1 MKCPNCGGEL
11 PDAGGR
17 CLRCKAPSSI
27 RSQATTGT
35 LPSMADDSAETVFAA
50 PPISGTSR
58 ELSSEIDG
66 EIVAHPPGSGVDDAA
81 TVFASSSSSPD
92 DAETRFAPPPSQVS
106 GHSPDTTG
114 LPVSAGGRPAKARGP
129 LEVGQRFGARYHIL
143 RQLGIGG
150 MGAVYQAWDAEL
162 GVAVALKV
170 IRPEV
175 TRDPAAAQD
184 IERRFKQELLLARQV
199 THKNVVRIHDLG
211 EIDGIKYITMPYI
224 EGQDLASVLRNERLT
239 VPKVMAFARQVAA
252 GLQAAHEA
260 GVVHRDLKPANVM
273 IEGEHAIIM
282 DFGIARS
289 TSRGGAPPPR
299 PAPAASGSAG
309 AASLDFSADAEMT
322 RIAETVVGEVI
333 GTIEYM
339 APEQARG
346 EHVDQRADVYAFGLI
361 IYDLLTGRRRSEHA
375 VSAVGELQK
384 RLAQPPP
391 SIRNI
396 LPDIPL
402 PLDQLITKCTE
413 PDAANR
419 YQTTT
424 ELVAA
429 IERLDDN
436 GKLRPI
442 KRAIRLP
449 YAVATVVVLLGL
461 SGYIWW
467 AMRPPVIP
475 ENVSVI
481 IADFVN
487 PTGDAGFNATLGQT
501 LRRALQDA
509 AFISAYDRASLPQI
523 GVQLPPTLDEAAAR
537 GLAVKQGLGVVL
549 SGAVAAK
556 GSGFEISVKAMRP
569 VTGEVITTEAS
580 VAPSRDRI
588 IETATRLMARVR
600 SALGDQTS
608 ESAQLFAMRSL
619 STSSLDVL
627 THYAA
632 AVEAQAA
639 GKFDQAQRSYEE
651 AVKLDPNFG
660 LGYQG
665 LAAISRNFNRP
676 ADAEK
681 YIKQAFKLLGGMTD
695 REKFAT
701 RGLYYRIIGDNQ
713 QCAKEYGDSL
723 ARYPADSVAHNQRAG
738 CLLGLRQ
745 MREAMNAM
753 RQASQMLPNHTGY
766 RANLALL
773 AALAGEFQMA
783 ADEAQ
788 KLPMQDPRVPLII
801 AYSQLG
807 RGMFPQAR
815 ETYQKLS
822 SLGVVGASSAAL
834 GLGDLA
840 LYEGRFSDAV
850 KELERGVTADLTAK
864 NAERAAFKLTAIGY
878 AHAFAGHNSQA
889 IAAAEKALEY
899 GKGMA
904 VRFMAAR
911 VFVEAGA
918 IDKAKPL
925 ADSLSSELAAEPQA
939 HGKIVAGLIALKQD
953 KARDAIKLL
962 TDANTQL
969 DTWIGHFD
977 LGRAYLAADAPLQA
991 QAEFDRCM
999 TRRGEALSLMN
1010 EGPTYGH
1017 FPFLYYF
1024 QGRVR
1029 EAQGDAS
1036 FAESYKTY
1044 LGIRGASTDDPLV
1057 SEVRRRMKS

>member
-11 PDAGGR
+11 PNAGGR
-17 CLRCKAPSSI
+17 CLRCKTPSSTLSQKATGA
-27 RSQATTGT
+27 RSSP
-35 LPSMADDSAETVFAA
+35 LDDSAETVFAA
-50 PPISGTSR
+50 SP
-58 ELSSEIDG
+58 EA
-66 EIVAHPPGSGVDDAA
+66 VFAHAPGSSLDDSATVFSSPSSLTPDDAA
-81 TVFASSSSSPD
+81 T
-92 DAETRFAPPPSQVS
+92 RFVLPPSKAS

-114 LPVSAGGRPAKARGP
+114 LPESAGGRSAKARGP
-129 LEVGQRFGARYHIL
+129 LEVGQGFGSRYHIL

-175 TRDPAAAQD
+175 MHDPAAAQD

-224 EGQDLASVLRNERLT
+224 EGQDLASVLRGERLP
-239 VPKVMAFARQVAA
+239 VPKVMALARQVAA

-273 IEGEHAIIM
+273 LEGEHAIIM

-289 TSRGGAPPPR
+289 TSRGGSVPR
-299 PAPAASGSAG
+299 PATAATPTAPAA
-309 AASLDFSADAEMT
+309 LKVDVDAEVT
-322 RIAETVVGEVI
+322 RIAETLVGEVI

-361 IYDLLTGRRRSEHA
+361 IYDLLAGKRRSEHA

-391 SIRNI
+391 SIRTI
-396 LPDIPL
+396 LPGIPL

-429 IERLDDN
+429 IELLDDN

-449 YAVATVVVLLGL
+449 YAIATAVVLLAL

-467 AMRPPVIP
+467 AMRPPITP
-475 ENVSVI
+475 ENVSVL
-481 IADFVN
+481 IADFTN
-487 PTGDAGFNATLGQT
+487 TTGDASFNSTLGQT

-509 AFISAYDRASLPQI
+509 SFISAYDRASLPQLGI
-523 GVQLPPTLDEAAAR
+523 PLQPSLDESTAR

-549 SGAVAAK
+549 SGSIARA
-556 GSGFEISVKAMRP
+556 GTGFAITVKAAQP
-569 VTGEVITTEAS
+569 VTGEVITSESS
-580 VAPSRDRI
+580 VAPSRERI
-588 IETATRLMARVR
+588 LETATTLMARVR

-608 ESAQLFAMRSL
+608 ESQQLFAMRSL
-619 STSSLDVL
+619 TTSSLDVL
-627 THYAA
+627 AHYAS

-639 GKFDQAQRSYEE
+639 GKFEVAEQSYTQ
-651 AVKLDPNFG
+651 AVKLDPKFG

-665 LAAISRNFNRP
+665 LAAMARNLNRP
-676 ADAEK
+676 EDAAK
-681 YIKQAFKLLGGMTD
+681 YIKQAFQLLGGMTE

-713 QCAKEYGDSL
+713 QCAKEYSDSL
-723 ARYPADSVAHNQRAG
+723 AQYPADSVAHNQRAA
-738 CLLGLRQ
+738 CLLRLRQ
-745 MREAMNAM
+745 MREAMKAM
-753 RQASQMLPNHTGY
+753 RQASQMLPNHVGY
-766 RANLALL
+766 RTNVALL
-773 AALAGEFQMA
+773 SALAGDFQAA

-788 KLPMQDPRVPLII
+788 KLSAQDPRVLQIV

-807 RGMFPQAR
+807 RGMLPQAA

-822 SLGVVGASSAAL
+822 SMGVLGASSAAL

-840 LYEGRFSDAV
+840 IYEGRYTDAV
-850 KELERGVTADLTAK
+850 SEFERGVTADLEAK
-864 NAERAAFKLTAIGY
+864 NPQRAAIKLTSIGY
-878 AHAFAGHNSQA
+878 AHVLAGRNSQA
-889 IAAAEKALEY
+889 VAAAEKALQY
-899 GKGMA
+899 SNGMS
-904 VRFMAAR
+904 VRFLAAR
-911 VFVEAGA
+911 IFAEAGVP
-918 IDKAKPL
+918 DKAKKV
-925 ADSLSSELAAEPQA
+925 AESLSAELAAEPQA
-939 HGKIVAGLIALKQD
+939 HGKIIDGLLALKGD
-953 KARDAIKLL
+953 KPRDAIKLL
-962 TDANTQL
+962 TEANTQL
-969 DTWIGHFD
+969 DTWFGHFD
-977 LGRAYLAADAPLQA
+977 LGRAYLAADAPFQA
-991 QAEFDRCM
+991 QAEFDRCD
-999 TRRGEALSLMN
+999 TRRGEALSLMD
-1010 EGPTYGH
+1010 EGPTFGQ
-1017 FPFLYYF
+1017 FPPVYYY

-1029 EAQGDAS
+1029 EAQGDGS
-1036 FAESYKTY
+1036 FADSYKKY
-1044 LGIRGASTDDPLV
+1044 LAIRGKSTEDRLV
-1057 SEVRRRMKS
+1057 PDVRKRAGPS

>member
-1 MKCPNCGGEL
+1 MTPE
-11 PDAGGR
+11 
-17 CLRCKAPSSI
+17 
-27 RSQATTGT
+27 
-35 LPSMADDSAETVFAA
+35 DSAETVFV
-50 PPISGTSR
+50 GTS
-58 ELSSEIDG
+58 S
-66 EIVAHPPGSGVDDAA
+66 PA
-81 TVFASSSSSPD
+81 TGA
-92 DAETRFAPPPSQVS
+92 
-106 GHSPDTTG
+106 
-114 LPVSAGGRPAKARGP
+114 RPTGP
-129 LEVGQRFGARYHIL
+129 LEVGQRFGSRYHIL
-143 RQLGIGG
+143 RQLGVGG

-175 TRDPAAAQD
+175 TQDPAAAQD

-224 EGQDLASVLRNERLT
+224 EGQDLATVLRDERLS
-239 VPKVMAFARQVAA
+239 VEKVMTLARQIAA

-273 IEGEHAIIM
+273 IDGEHAIIM

-289 TSRGGAPPPR
+289 TSRVGSTPQTPSSAT
-299 PAPAASGSAG
+299 ATAAT
-309 AASLDFSADAEMT
+309 AAIKVDASVDSEMT

-361 IYDLLTGRRRSEHA
+361 LYDMLAGKRRSEHA

-384 RLAQPPP
+384 RLSQPPP
-391 SIRNI
+391 SIRTI
-396 LPDIPL
+396 LPDVPSAF
-402 PLDQLITKCTE
+402 DQLITKCTE

-419 YQTTT
+419 YQSTT
-424 ELVAA
+424 ELVVA
-429 IERLDDN
+429 IERLDDH
-436 GKLRPI
+436 GKLRPV
-442 KRAIRLP
+442 KRTIRLP
-449 YAVATVVVLLGL
+449 YAIAAAVVLLAL
-461 SGYIWW
+461 SGFIWW
-467 AMRPPVIP
+467 ARRPPVVP

-487 PTGDAGFNATLGQT
+487 PAGDASFNATLGQT

-509 AFISAYDRASLPQI
+509 TFISAYDRASLPQI
-523 GVQLPPTLDEAAAR
+523 GVQLPPTLDEATAR

-549 SGAVAAK
+549 SGAVTPT
-556 GSGFEISVKAMRP
+556 GSGFEISVKATRP
-569 VTGEVITTEAS
+569 VTGEVISTEAS
-580 VAPSRDRI
+580 IAPSRDRI

-639 GKFDQAQRSYEE
+639 GKFEDAERSYQE
-651 AVKLDPNFG
+651 AVKLDPKFG

-665 LAAISRNFNRP
+665 LAAMSRNLNKP
-676 ADAEK
+676 ADAER
-681 YIKQAFKLLGGMTD
+681 YIKQAFTLLEGMTE

-723 ARYPADSVAHNQRAG
+723 ARYPADSVAQNQRAG
-738 CLLGLRQ
+738 CLFGMRQ

-753 RQASQMLPNHTGY
+753 KQASQMLPNHTGY
-766 RANLALL
+766 STNLALI
-773 AALAGEFQMA
+773 AALAGEFQTA
-783 ADEAQ
+783 ADVAQ
-788 KLPMQDPRVPLII
+788 KLPAQDPRVLQTI
-801 AYSQLG
+801 AYSQIGLG
-807 RGMFPQAR
+807 MLPQAK
-815 ETYQKLS
+815 ESYAKLS
-822 SLGVVGASSAAL
+822 GMGTLGASLAPA

-840 LYEGRFSDAV
+840 VYEGRFSDAV
-850 KELERGVTADLTAK
+850 REFERGVMSDLEAK
-864 NAERAAFKLTAIGY
+864 NAERAAIKLTSIGY
-878 AHAFAGHNSQA
+878 AHVFAGRNVQA
-889 IAAAEKALEY
+889 IAAAEKALEL
-899 GKGMA
+899 GQGMG

-918 IDKAKPL
+918 IDKARPL
-925 ADSLSSELAAEPQA
+925 AESLSLELAAEPQA
-939 HGKIVAGLIALKQD
+939 HGRILQGLILLKGG
-953 KARDAIKLL
+953 KAREAIKLL

-969 DTWIGHFD
+969 LDAWWGHFD
-977 LGRAYLAADAPLQA
+977 LGRAYLEADAPLQA
-991 QAEFDRCM
+991 QAEFDRCI
-999 TRRGEALSLMN
+999 TRRGEALSLMG

-1017 FPFLYYF
+1017 FPVVYYY

-1036 FAESYKTY
+1036 FADSYKRY
-1044 LGIRGASTDDPLV
+1044 LEIRGQSTEDRLV
-1057 SEVRRRMKS
+1057 QDIRNRTGQ

>member
-1 MKCPNCGGEL
+1 
-11 PDAGGR
+11 
-17 CLRCKAPSSI
+17 
-27 RSQATTGT
+27 
-35 LPSMADDSAETVFAA
+35 
-50 PPISGTSR
+50 
-58 ELSSEIDG
+58 
-66 EIVAHPPGSGVDDAA
+66 
-81 TVFASSSSSPD
+81 
-92 DAETRFAPPPSQVS
+92 
-106 GHSPDTTG
+106 
-114 LPVSAGGRPAKARGP
+114 
-129 LEVGQRFGARYHIL
+129 
-143 RQLGIGG
+143 

-175 TRDPAAAQD
+175 MHDPAAAQD

-224 EGQDLASVLRNERLT
+224 EGQDLASVLRHERLA
-239 VPKVMAFARQVAA
+239 VPKVMALARQVAA

-273 IEGEHAIIM
+273 LEGDHAIIM

-289 TSRGGAPPPR
+289 TSRVGSAPPK
-299 PAPAASGSAG
+299 PAGETPTVAPKINVDVDS
-309 AASLDFSADAEMT
+309 EVT
-322 RIAETVVGEVI
+322 RIAETLVGEVI

-361 IYDLLTGRRRSEHA
+361 IYDMLAGKRRSEHA

-391 SIRNI
+391 SIRSV
-396 LPDIPL
+396 IPEI
-402 PLDQLITKCTE
+402 PQALDQLITKCTE

-419 YQTTT
+419 YQTTA

-442 KRAIRLP
+442 KRSIRLP
-449 YAVATVVVLLGL
+449 YAIGTAVVLLAF
-461 SGYIWW
+461 SGWVWW
-467 AMRPPVIP
+467 AMRPAVVP

-481 IADFVN
+481 IADFAN
-487 PTGDAGFNATLGQT
+487 PSGDAGFNAMLGQT

-509 AFISAYDRASLPQI
+509 SFISAYDRASLPQI
-523 GVQLPPTLDEAAAR
+523 GVQLPATLDEATAR

-549 SGAVAAK
+549 SGSIASK
-556 GSGFEISVKAMRP
+556 GTGFEISVKAARP

-627 THYAA
+627 THYAS

-639 GKFDQAQRSYEE
+639 GKFEDAQRSYLE
-651 AVKLDPNFG
+651 AVQLDPKFG

-665 LAAISRNFNRP
+665 LAAMSRNLNKP
-676 ADAEK
+676 EDAEK
-681 YIKQAFKLLGGMTD
+681 YIKQAFKLLEGMTE

-723 ARYPADSVAHNQRAG
+723 ARYPADSVAQNQRAG
-738 CLLGLRQ
+738 CLLGMRQ

-753 RQASQMLPNHTGY
+753 KQASQMLPNHTGY
-766 RANLALL
+766 RTNLALL
-773 AALAGEFQMA
+773 AALAGDFQTA
-783 ADEAQ
+783 ADVAQ
-788 KLPMQDPRVPLII
+788 KLPAQDPRVLQTI
-801 AYSQLG
+801 AYSQVGLG
-807 RGMFPQAR
+807 NLTQAK

-822 SLGVVGASSAAL
+822 GMGALGASLSPL

-840 LYEGRFSDAV
+840 VYEGAFSDAV
-850 KELERGVTADLTAK
+850 REFERGVTTDLAAK
-864 NAERAAFKLTAIGY
+864 SAERAAIKFNSIGY
-878 AHAFAGHNSQA
+878 AHVFAGRNAQA
-889 IAAAEKALEY
+889 IAAAEKALEL
-899 GKGMA
+899 GKGMG
-904 VRFMAAR
+904 VRFMAGR
-911 VFVEAGA
+911 VFAEAGA
-918 IDKAKPL
+918 IAKAKAL
-925 ADSLSSELAAEPQA
+925 AESLSLEFAAEPQA
-939 HGKIVAGLIALKQD
+939 HGKILQGVIALKEG
-953 KARDAIKLL
+953 KAREAIKLL

-969 DTWIGHFD
+969 DTWFGHFD
-977 LGRAYLAADAPLQA
+977 LGRAYLEADAPLQA
-991 QAEFDRCM
+991 QAEFDRCI
-999 TRRGEALSLMN
+999 TRRGEALSLMGD
-1010 EGPTYGH
+1010 GPTYGH
-1017 FPFLYYF
+1017 FPLVYYY

-1036 FAESYKTY
+1036 FNDSYKKY
-1044 LGIRGASTDDPLV
+1044 LEIRGKSTEDRLV
-1057 SEVRRRMKS
+1057 PDVRKRMRQP

>member
-1 MKCPNCGGEL
+1 MTPE
-11 PDAGGR
+11 
-17 CLRCKAPSSI
+17 
-27 RSQATTGT
+27 
-35 LPSMADDSAETVFAA
+35 DSAETVFL
-50 PPISGTSR
+50 GTS
-58 ELSSEIDG
+58 
-66 EIVAHPPGSGVDDAA
+66 
-81 TVFASSSSSPD
+81 SP
-92 DAETRFAPPPSQVS
+92 
-106 GHSPDTTG
+106 TTG
-114 LPVSAGGRPAKARGP
+114 ARVGGP
-129 LEVGQRFGARYHIL
+129 LEVGRQFGSRYHIL
-143 RQLGIGG
+143 RQLGVGG

-175 TRDPAAAQD
+175 MHDVTAAGD

-224 EGQDLASVLRNERLT
+224 EGQDLASLLRAERLP
-239 VPKVMAFARQVAA
+239 VQKVMSIARQVAA

-273 IEGEHAIIM
+273 IEGEQAIIM

-289 TSRGGAPPPR
+289 TSRV
-299 PAPAASGSAG
+299 GSAPQRS
-309 AASLDFSADAEMT
+309 AAAPFAVPSLAISADSELT
-322 RIAETVVGEVI
+322 RIAETLVGEVI

-361 IYDLLTGRRRSEHA
+361 IYDMLTGKRRSEHA

-391 SIRNI
+391 SIRTI
-396 LPDIPL
+396 LPEIPQA
-402 PLDQLITKCTE
+402 LDHLITKCTE

-419 YQTTT
+419 FQTTT

-436 GKLRPI
+436 GKLRPV
-442 KRAIRLP
+442 KRSIRLP
-449 YAVATVVVLLGL
+449 YAVATAAVLLAF
-461 SGYIWW
+461 SGYVWW
-467 AMRPPVIP
+467 AMRPPVTP

-481 IADFVN
+481 IADFVT
-487 PTGDAGFNATLGQT
+487 PSGDASFNATLGQT
-501 LRRALQDA
+501 VRRALQDA
-509 AFISAYDRASLPQI
+509 TFISAYDRASLPQI
-523 GVQLPPTLDEAAAR
+523 GVQLLPTLDEAAAR
-537 GLAVKQGLGVVL
+537 ALAVKQGLGVVL
-549 SGAVAAK
+549 AGSVAPK
-556 GSGFEISVKAMRP
+556 GSGFEISVKATRP

-580 VAPSRDRI
+580 LAPSRDRI

-619 STSSLDVL
+619 STSSFDVL

-639 GKFDQAQRSYEE
+639 GKFEDAQRSYLE
-651 AVKLDPNFG
+651 AVKLDPKFG

-665 LAAISRNFNRP
+665 LAAMSRNLNKP
-676 ADAEK
+676 EDAEK
-681 YIKQAFKLLGGMTD
+681 YIKQAFTLLEGMTE

-723 ARYPADSVAHNQRAG
+723 ARYPADSVAQNQRAG
-738 CLLGLRQ
+738 CLLGMRR
-745 MREAMNAM
+745 MREAMDAM
-753 RQASQMLPNHTGY
+753 KQASQMLPNHTGY

-773 AALAGEFQMA
+773 AALAGDFQTA
-783 ADEAQ
+783 SDVAQ
-788 KLPMQDPRVPLII
+788 KLSAEDPRVVQII
-801 AYSQLG
+801 AYSQIGLG
-807 RGMFPQAR
+807 MLPQAK
-815 ETYQKLS
+815 ESYAKLS
-822 SLGVVGASSAAL
+822 GMGALGASLASA

-840 LYEGRFSDAV
+840 MYEGRFSDAV
-850 KELERGVTADLTAK
+850 REFERGVSSDLEAK
-864 NAERAAFKLTAIGY
+864 SAERAAIKLASIGY
-878 AHAFAGHNSQA
+878 AHVFAGRNDQA
-889 IAAAEKALEY
+889 TAAAEKALAL
-899 GKGMA
+899 GKGIG

-918 IDKAKPL
+918 MDKAKPL
-925 ADSLSSELAAEPQA
+925 ADSLSLELAPEPQA
-939 HGKIVAGLIALKQD
+939 HGKIIQALILLKGG
-953 KARDAIKLL
+953 KAREAIKLL
-962 TDANTQL
+962 TEANTQL
-969 DTWIGHFD
+969 DTWWGHFD
-977 LGRAYLAADAPLQA
+977 LGRAYLEADAPLQA
-991 QAEFDRCM
+991 QAEFDRCI
-999 TRRGEALSLMN
+999 TRRGEALSLMG

-1017 FPFLYYF
+1017 FPPVYYY

-1036 FAESYKTY
+1036 FANSYKKY
-1044 LGIRGASTDDPLV
+1044 LEIRGNSSEDRLV
-1057 SEVRRRMKS
+1057 PELRKRSGGA